1 MDLKEETRQILKK
14 EIIDRLSEFP
24 EVQRVVIFG
33 SFVSSEDPHDID
45 IAVFQDSDESY
56 YPLAM
61 KYRRTL
67 RTVANKIP
75 IDVIPIRRSPEQ
87 GFFIQEIQNG
97 EVLYE
102 R

>member
-1 MDLKEETRQILKK
+1 MNLQGETKEMLKK
-14 EIIDRLSEFP
+14 EIVDRLSEFP

-33 SFVSSEDPHDID
+33 SFVNSDDPHDLD
-45 IAVFQDSDESY
+45 IAVFQDSNQSY

-67 RTVANKIP
+67 RTVANRIP
-75 IDVIPIRRSPEQ
+75 IDIIPMRRSPEK
-87 GFFIQEIQNG
+87 GLFMQEIQEG

>member
-33 SFVSSEDPHDID
+33 SFVNSEDPHDID

>member
-1 MDLKEETRQILKK
+1 MRVPPETKERLKK
-14 EIIDRLSEFP
+14 EIVECLSEFP

-33 SFVSSEDPHDID
+33 SFVTSDDPHDLD

-56 YPLAM
+56 YPLAL
-61 KYRRTL
+61 KYRRIL
-67 RTVANKIP
+67 RGVSNSIP
-75 IDVIPIRRSPEQ
+75 LDVIPLRRSPEL
-87 GFFIQEIQNG
+87 GSFLKEIQRG

>member
-1 MDLKEETRQILKK
+1 MDLQAQAKETLKR
-14 EIIDRLSEFP
+14 EIVTLLSRFP
-24 EVQRVVIFG
+24 EVRRLVIFG
-33 SFVSSEDPHDID
+33 SFVTSDEPHDLD
-45 IAVFQDSDESY
+45 IAVFQDSDEGY

-67 RTVANKIP
+67 RPIADQIP
-75 IDVIPIRRSPEQ
+75 LDVIPLRPNPGEGPFIR
-87 GFFIQEIQNG
+87 EIRKG

>member
-1 MDLKEETRQILKK
+1 MNLQGETKEMLKR
-14 EIIDRLSEFP
+14 EIIERLSEFP
-24 EVQRVVIFG
+24 EVQKVVVFG
-33 SFVSSEDPHDID
+33 SFLNSDDPHDID

-61 KYRRTL
+61 KYRKKL

-75 IDVIPIRRSPEQ
+75 LDVIPIRKGPEH
-87 GFFIQEIQNG
+87 GPFMHEIHNG

>member
-1 MDLKEETRQILKK
+1 MNLQDETKKILKK
-14 EIIDRLSEFP
+14 EIIARLSEFP

-33 SFVSSEDPHDID
+33 SFVNSEDPHDID
-45 IAVFQDSDESY
+45 IAVFQDSNESY

-87 GFFIQEIQNG
+87 GPFMKEMRKG

>member
-1 MDLKEETRQILKK
+1 MNLQGAAKEMLKR
-14 EIIDRLSEFP
+14 EIADRLSEFP

-33 SFVSSEDPHDID
+33 SFVTSDDPHDLD

-75 IDVIPIRRSPEQ
+75 IDVIPIRRNPEE
-87 GFFIQEIQNG
+87 GPLMQEIQKG

>member
-1 MDLKEETRQILKK
+1 MHLAPQTRETLKR
-14 EIIDRLSEFP
+14 EIVSLLSAFP
-24 EVQRVVIFG
+24 EVRRVVVFG
-33 SFVSSEDPHDID
+33 SFVTSDEPHDLD
-45 IAVFQDSDESY
+45 VAVFQDSEEGY

-67 RTVANKIP
+67 RPIAEQIP
-75 IDVIPIRRSPEQ
+75 LDVIPVRPHPGE
-87 GFFIQEIQNG
+87 GPLIQEIRKG

>member
-1 MDLKEETRQILKK
+1 MNLQDETKEILKK
-14 EIIDRLSEFP
+14 EIIARLSEFP
-24 EVQRVVIFG
+24 EVQKVVIFG
-33 SFVSSEDPHDID
+33 SFVNSEDPHDID
-45 IAVFQDSDESY
+45 IAVFQDSNESY

-61 KYRRTL
+61 KYRKTL

-87 GFFIQEIQNG
+87 GPFMQEIRKG

>member
-1 MDLKEETRQILKK
+1 MNLPSETKETLKK
-14 EIIDRLSEFP
+14 EIIARLSEFP

-33 SFVSSEDPHDID
+33 SFVTSDDPHDLD

-75 IDVIPIRRSPEQ
+75 LDVIPIRRSPKQ
-87 GFFIQEIQNG
+87 ATFLQEIEKG

>member
-1 MDLKEETRQILKK
+1 MNLLRETKEKLKEEIVAGLA
-14 EIIDRLSEFP
+14 EFP
-24 EVQRVVIFG
+24 EVLRVVVFG
-33 SFVSSEDPHDID
+33 SFVTSDDPHDLD

-67 RTVANKIP
+67 RSIAKRIP
-75 IDVIPIRRSPEQ
+75 LDVIPIRRSP
-87 GFFIQEIQNG
+87 GHGPFMQEIQKG

>member
-1 MDLKEETRQILKK
+1 MNLQNETREMLKR
-14 EIIDRLSEFP
+14 EIVDRLSEFP

-33 SFVSSEDPHDID
+33 SFLNSEDPHDID

-61 KYRRTL
+61 KYRRKL

-75 IDVIPIRRSPEQ
+75 IDIIPIFRSSEK
-87 GFFIQEIQNG
+87 GTFMKEILNG

>member
-1 MDLKEETRQILKK
+1 MSLQGETKEMLKK

-33 SFVSSEDPHDID
+33 SFVNSDDPHDLD

-67 RTVANKIP
+67 RTVANRIP
-75 IDVIPIRRSPEQ
+75 IDVIPICRSPEK
-87 GFFIQEIQNG
+87 GPFMQEIQKG

>member
-1 MDLKEETRQILKK
+1 MNLLREAKEKLKK
-14 EIIDRLSEFP
+14 EIVAGLADFP
-24 EVQRVVIFG
+24 EVQRVVVFG
-33 SFVSSEDPHDID
+33 SFVTSDDPHDLD

-67 RTVANKIP
+67 RSIAKRIPLDIIP
-75 IDVIPIRRSPEQ
+75 ICQ
-87 GFFIQEIQNG
+87 GAGEGPFMQEIQKG
-97 EVLYE
+97 EILYE

>member
-1 MDLKEETRQILKK
+1 MNLEGARKEMVKK
-14 EIIDRLSEFP
+14 EIVDGLSKFP

-33 SFVSSEDPHDID
+33 SFLNSTDPHDID
-45 IAVFQDSDESY
+45 IALFQNSDESY

-61 KYRRTL
+61 KYRKTL
-67 RTVANKIP
+67 RRVANTIP
-75 IDVIPIRRSPEQ
+75 IDVIPMRPSPE
-87 GFFIQEIQNG
+87 GGMFLQEIENG

>member
-1 MDLKEETRQILKK
+1 MNLQDEIKKILKK
-14 EIIDRLSEFP
+14 EIIARLSEFP

-33 SFVSSEDPHDID
+33 SFVNSEDPHDID
-45 IAVFQDSDESY
+45 IAVFQDSNESY

-75 IDVIPIRRSPEQ
+75 IDVIPIRRSPEEGPFMQ
-87 GFFIQEIQNG
+87 VIRKG

>member
-1 MDLKEETRQILKK
+1 MNLPREAKEKLKEEIVAGLA
-14 EIIDRLSEFP
+14 EFP

-33 SFVSSEDPHDID
+33 SFLTSDDPHDLD

-67 RTVANKIP
+67 RPIANRIP
-75 IDVIPIRRSPEQ
+75 LDVIPIRRSPVE
-87 GFFIQEIQNG
+87 GPFMQEIQRG

>member
-1 MDLKEETRQILKK
+1 VNLLRETKEKLKEEIVAGLA
-14 EIIDRLSEFP
+14 EFP
-24 EVQRVVIFG
+24 EVRRVVVFG
-33 SFVSSEDPHDID
+33 SFVTSDDPHDLD
-45 IAVFQDSDESY
+45 IAVFQDSDEIY

-67 RTVANKIP
+67 RSIAKRIP
-75 IDVIPIRRSPEQ
+75 LDVIPIRRSPGQ
-87 GFFIQEIQNG
+87 GPFMQEIQKG

>member
-1 MDLKEETRQILKK
+1 MDFQSDTKEVLKK
-14 EIIDRLSEFP
+14 EIAGLLSGFP
-24 EVQRVVIFG
+24 EVKQVVIFG
-33 SFVSSEDPHDID
+33 SFVNSDNPHDLD

-61 KYRRTL
+61 KYRKTL

-75 IDVIPIRRSPEQ
+75 IDVIPIRRSSGHEP
-87 GFFIQEIQNG
+87 FIKEISKG

>member
-1 MDLKEETRQILKK
+1 MNLSTETKEALKK
-14 EIIDRLSEFP
+14 EIVTRLSEFP
-24 EVQRVVIFG
+24 EVQQVVIFG
-33 SFVSSEDPHDID
+33 SFLTSSDPHDLD
-45 IAVFQDSDESY
+45 IAVFQDSDENY
-56 YPLAM
+56 YSLAM

-75 IDVIPIRRSPEQ
+75 LDVIPICRNPEQ
-87 GFFIQEIQNG
+87 GPFMQEIQKG

>member
-1 MDLKEETRQILKK
+1 VNLKRETKEKLKEEIVAGLA
-14 EIIDRLSEFP
+14 EFP
-24 EVQRVVIFG
+24 EVWRVVVFG
-33 SFVSSEDPHDID
+33 SFVTSDDPHDLD

-67 RTVANKIP
+67 RSVAKRIP
-75 IDVIPIRRSPEQ
+75 LDVIPIRRRAGEGP
-87 GFFIQEIQNG
+87 FMQEIQKG

>member
-1 MDLKEETRQILKK
+1 MYLSGQVRERIKQ
-14 EIIDRLSEFP
+14 EIVASLSEFP
-24 EVQRVVIFG
+24 EIRRIVVFG
-33 SFVSSEDPHDID
+33 SFVNSDTPRDLD
-45 IAVFQDSDESY
+45 IAIFQDSAEGY

-61 KYRRTL
+61 KYRQKL

-75 IDVIPIRRSPEQ
+75 LDVIPLRRSPQ
-87 GFFIQEIQNG
+87 NDPFIQEIQGG

>member
-1 MDLKEETRQILKK
+1 MNLQSDKK
-14 EIIDRLSEFP
+14 EMLKQEIADLLSGFP
-24 EVQRVVIFG
+24 EVQQVVIFG
-33 SFVSSEDPHDID
+33 SFVNSDNPHDLD

-61 KYRRTL
+61 KYRKTL

-75 IDVIPIRRSPEQ
+75 IDVIPIRRSPGHEP
-87 GFFIQEIQNG
+87 FIKEINKG